1 VAIETG
7 VWIYWLFCL
16 VAVIV
21 VIQNRSI
28 AQELLCPEAVTLRNT
43 REYSLFLVL
52 GWLTTL
58 LAGAG
63 YVLLTHK
70 YEEGNYR
77 FIDLVAFSF
86 FNGALEQFMFIF
98 WFLLGCYIG
107 KLKVPDS
114 PRLIFTFGYL
124 GYAIFSGLIHAYF
137 WVRVLPSH
145 EPALIMP
152 LALAVMSLSWMWLI
166 WRYQAVIAIIAMHI
180 TIDFITVGHLNFPW
194 FEILN

>member
-1 VAIETG
+1 V
-7 VWIYWLFCL
+7 
-16 VAVIV
+16 
-21 VIQNRSI
+21 
-28 AQELLCPEAVTLRNT
+28 LLRPH
-43 REYSLFLVL
+43 YSLILSGVLV
-52 GWLTTL
+52 WLTTL

-70 YEEGNYR
+70 YVEGNYR
-77 FIDLVAFSF
+77 FTDLIAFSF
-86 FNGALEQFMFIF
+86 VNGALEQFMFIF
-98 WFLLGCYIG
+98 WFLLGCYVG

-145 EPALIMP
+145 EPALLMP
-152 LALAVMSLSWMWLI
+152 FALAAMSLSWMWLI
-166 WRYQAVIAIIAMHI
+166 WRYQAVTAIITMHV

-194 FEILN
+194 F